1 MGDDRHEVIAH
12 AHRVFQFA
20 AGHLQLRQQQF
31 LFFAAAFE
39 SFQLL
44 AEGLALAKQVD
55 EHRHLAFHRQAVQR
69 LVQEVHRAA
78 FVALEG
84 VVHLAPGGADKDN
97 RDILGLL
104 GAAHQL
110 GQFEAVHAGHLHVE
124 DSQGELVLEQQCQG
138 LVGGLSLVHL
148 AVFALDQ
155 RVQGQQVLRQV
166 VDDQQFCMDVA

>member
-1 MGDDRHEVIAH
+1 MQKVHGP
-12 AHRVFQFA
+12 
-20 AGHLQLRQQQF
+20 
-31 LFFAAAFE
+31 
-39 SFQLL
+39 
-44 AEGLALAKQVD
+44 AL
-55 EHRHLAFHRQAVQR
+55 
-69 LVQEVHRAA
+69 
-78 FVALEG
+78 VALEG
-84 VVHLAPGGADKDN
+84 IVHLAACGADEND
-97 RDILGLL
+97 RDVLGLL
-104 GAAHQL
+104 RAAHQL